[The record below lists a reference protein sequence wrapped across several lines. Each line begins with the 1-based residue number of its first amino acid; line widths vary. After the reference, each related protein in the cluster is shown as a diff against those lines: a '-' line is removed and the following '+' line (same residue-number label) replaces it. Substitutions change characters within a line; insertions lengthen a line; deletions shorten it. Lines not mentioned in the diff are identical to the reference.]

1 MTNAP
6 DVPTKTKSPE
16 WADPAA
22 GTEARVEALL
32 AAMTP
37 AEKIAQLGSYW
48 ADTRDST
55 QIIAPMQDVLS
66 KGRPPFEEAVAEG
79 IGHLTRVF
87 GTTPVTAREGME
99 KVRASQRHLMD
110 STRLGIPGVV
120 HEECLT
126 GFTTLGATVYPASMA
141 WAATF
146 DPQLVEEMA
155 RAIGSDMAAVGV
167 HQGLSPVL
175 DVVTDYRWGRVEETL
190 GEDPYVVATLAT
202 AYVAGL
208 QDAGVIAT
216 LKHFAGHA
224 TSRGGRNHAP
234 VAMGERELRDLVL
247 PPFEMAVRV
256 GDAAS
261 VMNSYTELDR
271 VPAAADRWL
280 LTDLLRDEW
289 GFDGTVVS
297 DYWAVAFLK
306 SKHGVAADMAEAG
319 RLALH
324 AGIDVELP
332 DIAAYRLLDDGD
344 PDPARTRSDVDTA
357 VRRVLRQK
365 IELGL
370 LDDGWAPA
378 EPADVDIDSARN
390 RDIARRLAEESII
403 LLDNRERFL
412 PLPSAAGRIAVIGPC
427 VDDPGALMGAYS
439 YPIHVMPRHPEMGL
453 GIDATSI
460 PDALRAAASGSEV
473 VALRGTPLVEPADE
487 AELARAV
494 DAAAASDVVIAVV
507 GDRAGMFGKGTSG
520 EGSDAPGLDLPGD
533 QGRLVEAL
541 LDTGKPVV
549 LLVLSGRPYALG
561 AYTGR
566 AAAIV
571 QSFLPGVEGAAAIAG
586 VLTGTVNP
594 SGHLPVQIP
603 RTDGALPHTYLAPP
617 LGQDGDRISSLSIAP
632 AFPFGHGL
640 SYTTFELGDVSL
652 DREEMANDGTVRA
665 TVRLENTGDR
675 AGATVVQLYSAD
687 PVAQVTRPVQQ
698 LVGYARV
705 WLEAGAAA
713 SVAFELHADRFS
725 FTGLERRRIVEP
737 GLVNLTAGLSLAQV
751 TAPAALTIRGTV
763 RVVDEPVLV
772 TGVETTVEGRPDTKD
787 ETTQEDAA

>member
-1 MTNAP
+1 MTQSTEVVSAP
-6 DVPTKTKSPE
+6 V
-16 WADPAA
+16 WADPTA
-22 GTEARVEALL
+22 GIESRVEALL
-32 AAMTP
+32 AEMTD
-37 AEKIAQLGSYW
+37 AEKLAQLGSYW
-48 ADTRDST
+48 ADKRDST

-66 KGRPPFEEAVAEG
+66 KGRPPFEEATSEG

-87 GTTPVTAREGME
+87 GTTPVSAREGME
-99 KVRASQRHLMD
+99 KVRDSQRHLL
-110 STRLGIPGVV
+110 SGTRLGLPAVV

-126 GFTTLGATVYPASMA
+126 GFTTLGATVYPTAMA

-146 DPQLVEEMA
+146 DADLVREMA
-155 RAIGSDMAAVGV
+155 HAIGSDMAAVGV
-167 HQGLSPVL
+167 HHGLSPVL

-190 GEDPYVVATLAT
+190 GEDPYVVGTLAT
-202 AYVAGL
+202 SYVEGL
-208 QDAGVIAT
+208 QSAGVIAT

-234 VAMGERELRDLVL
+234 VSMGERELRDLVL

-256 GDAAS
+256 GGAKS

-280 LTDLLRDEW
+280 LTELLRGEW

-306 SKHGVAADMAEAG
+306 SKHRVVETMADAG

-332 DIAAYRLLDDGD
+332 DIAAYRLLAEGD
-344 PDPARTRSDVDTA
+344 PDPARTRADIDTA

-370 LDDGWAPA
+370 LDGGWTPA
-378 EPADVDIDSARN
+378 EPADVDLDSPRN
-390 RDIARRLAEESII
+390 RDIARRLAEESIV
-403 LLDNRERFL
+403 LLDNHRGML
-412 PLPSAAGRIAVIGPC
+412 PLATGMRRIAVIGPC
-427 VDDPGALMGAYS
+427 AEDPGALMGAYS

-453 GIDATSI
+453 GIDAATI
-460 PDALRAAASGSEV
+460 PDALRAAVPGADV
-473 VALRGTPLVEPADE
+473 VVEPGCPLVEPAHE
-487 AELARAV
+487 RQLAHAV
-494 DAAAASDVVIAVV
+494 VAAASSDVVIAVV

-520 EGSDAPGLDLPGD
+520 EGSDAPNLDLPGD
-533 QGRLVEAL
+533 QGRLVDAL
-541 LDTGKPVV
+541 LATGKPLV
-549 LLVLSGRPYALG
+549 LVVLSGRPYALG

-571 QSFLPGVEGAAAIAG
+571 QAFMPGVEGASALVG
-586 VLTGTVNP
+586 VLTGAVNP

-603 RTDGALPHTYLAPP
+603 RTGGALPHTYLAPP
-617 LGQDGDRISSLSIAP
+617 LGQDGDRISNLSIAP

-640 SYTTFELGDVSL
+640 SYTTFELGDVVL
-652 DREEMANDGTVRA
+652 DREEVPADGMVVASVTVK
-665 TVRLENTGDR
+665 NTGSR
-675 AGATVVQLYSAD
+675 SGATVVQLYSAD

-705 WLEAGAAA
+705 SLEPGGAA
-713 SVAFELHADRFS
+713 SVSFELHADRFS
-725 FTGLERRRIVEP
+725 FTGLARRRIVEP
-737 GLVNLTAGLSLAQV
+737 GLVHLTAGLSLTEV
-751 TAPAALTIRGTV
+751 TASAALTILGPE
-763 RVVDEPVLV
+763 RVVDDPVLV
-772 TGVETTVEGRPDTKD
+772 TGVRIERGRDV
-787 ETTQEDAA
+787 

>member
-1 MTNAP
+1 MTQPTEVVTAP
-6 DVPTKTKSPE
+6 V
-16 WADPAA
+16 WADPTADI
-22 GTEARVEALL
+22 ESRVEALM
-32 AAMTP
+32 AEMTD
-37 AEKIAQLGSYW
+37 AEKRAQLGSHW
-48 ADTRDST
+48 ADKRDST

-66 KGRPPFEEAVAEG
+66 KGRPPFEEAVSDG

-87 GTTPVTAREGME
+87 GTAPVTAREGME
-99 KVRASQRHLMD
+99 KVRDSQRHLL
-110 STRLGIPGVV
+110 SGTRLGIPAIV

-126 GFTTLGATVYPASMA
+126 GFTTLGATVYPTPMA

-146 DPQLVEEMA
+146 DAELVREMA
-155 RAIGSDMAAVGV
+155 HAIGSDMGAVGV
-167 HQGLSPVL
+167 HHGLSPVL

-190 GEDPYVVATLAT
+190 GEDPYVVGTLAT
-202 AYVAGL
+202 AYVEGL

-234 VAMGERELRDLVL
+234 VSMGERELRDLVL

-256 GDAAS
+256 GGAKS

-271 VPAAADRWL
+271 VPAAADRRL
-280 LTDLLRDEW
+280 LTDLLRGEW

-306 SKHGVAADMAEAG
+306 SKHGVAETMADAG

-332 DIAAYRLLDDGD
+332 DIAAYRLLAEAD
-344 PDPARTRSDVDTA
+344 PDPARTRADIDTA

-370 LDDGWAPA
+370 LDDGWSPA
-378 EPADVDIDSARN
+378 EPVDVDLDSAHN
-390 RDIARRLAEESII
+390 RDIARRLAEESIV
-403 LLDNRERFL
+403 LLDNRRGIL
-412 PLPSAAGRIAVIGPC
+412 PLAPGMRRIAVIGPC
-427 VDDPGALMGAYS
+427 ADDPGALMGAYS

-453 GIDATSI
+453 GIDATTI
-460 PDALRAAASGSEV
+460 PDALRAAVPGTEV
-473 VALRGTPLVEPADE
+473 VVEHGCPLVGPAHE
-487 AELARAV
+487 RQIAHAV
-494 DAAAASDVVIAVV
+494 VAAGSSDVVVAVV

-520 EGSDAPGLDLPGD
+520 EGSDAPSLDLPGD
-533 QGRLVEAL
+533 QGRLIEAL
-541 LDTGKPVV
+541 LATGKPLV
-549 LLVLSGRPYALG
+549 LVVLSGRPYALG
-561 AYTGR
+561 AYAGR

-571 QSFLPGVEGAAAIAG
+571 QAFLPGVEGAAAIAG
-586 VLTGTVNP
+586 VLTGVVNP

-603 RTDGALPHTYLAPP
+603 RTNGALPHTYLAPP

-640 SYTTFELGDVSL
+640 SYTTFELGDVRV
-652 DREEMANDGTVRA
+652 DRHELRSDGTVVA
-665 TVRLENTGDR
+665 SVTVANTGDR

-705 WLEAGAAA
+705 SLEPGAEA
-713 SVAFELHADRFS
+713 SVSFELHADRFS
-725 FTGLERRRIVEP
+725 FTGLARRRIVEP
-737 GLVNLTAGLSLAQV
+737 GIVHLTAGLSLTDV
-751 TAPAALTIRGTV
+751 TAPASLKILGPE

-772 TGVETTVEGRPDTKD
+772 TGVRVERG
-787 ETTQEDAA
+787 DAA

>member
-1 MTNAP
+1 MTQA
-6 DVPTKTKSPE
+6 TGAHTTARL
-16 WADPAA
+16 WAEPAA
-22 GTEARVEALL
+22 TPDARIEALL

-37 AEKIAQLGSYW
+37 AEKLAQLGSYW
-48 ADTRDST
+48 ADKRDST

-66 KGRPPFEEAVAEG
+66 KGRPPFEEAVADG

-87 GTTPVTAREGME
+87 GTTPVSAREGME
-99 KVRASQRHLMD
+99 KVRDSQRHLVS
-110 STRLGIPGVV
+110 STRLGIPAVV

-126 GFTTLGATVYPASMA
+126 GFTTLSATVYPASMA

-146 DPQLVEEMA
+146 DPGLVREMA
-155 RAIGSDMAAVGV
+155 NAIGTDMAAVGV
-167 HQGLSPVL
+167 HHGLSPVL

-190 GEDPYVVATLAT
+190 GEDPYVVGTLST
-202 AYVAGL
+202 AYVEGL
-208 QDAGVIAT
+208 QSAGVIAT

-234 VAMGERELRDLVL
+234 VSMGERELRDLVL

-256 GDAAS
+256 GRAKS

-280 LTDLLRDEW
+280 LTELLRGEW

-306 SKHGVAADMAEAG
+306 SKHGVAETMADAG

-324 AGIDVELP
+324 AGLDVELP
-332 DIAAYRLLDDGD
+332 DIAAYRSLHHGD
-344 PDPARTRSDVDTA
+344 PDPARTEADIDTA

-365 IELGL
+365 LELGL
-370 LDDGWAPA
+370 LDEGWAPA
-378 EPADVDIDSARN
+378 EPVEVDLDSARN
-390 RDIARRLAEESII
+390 RDIARRLAEESIV
-403 LLDNRERFL
+403 LLDNPRGVL
-412 PLPSAAGRIAVIGPC
+412 PLTRGMRRIAVIGPC
-427 VDDPGALMGAYS
+427 ADDPAAMMGAYS
-439 YPIHVMPRHPEMGL
+439 YPIHVMPRHPEMGI

-460 PDALRAAASGSEV
+460 PEALRSATPGTEVIVEAGCPLAEPAHERQIARAIVAAAS
-473 VALRGTPLVEPADE
+473 
-487 AELARAV
+487 
-494 DAAAASDVVIAVV
+494 SDVVIAVV

-520 EGSDAPGLDLPGD
+520 EGSDAPSLNLPGD

-541 LDTGKPVV
+541 LQTGTPVV

-561 AYTGR
+561 AYTDR

-571 QSFLPGVEGAAAIAG
+571 QSFLPGVEGAGAIAR
-586 VLTGTVNP
+586 VLTGAVNP

-617 LGQDGDRISSLSIAP
+617 LGQDGDRISNLSIAP

-640 SYTTFELGDVSL
+640 SYTTFELGDVAL
-652 DREEMANDGTVRA
+652 DRDRIANDGTVVATA
-665 TVRLENTGDR
+665 TVTNTGER
-675 AGATVVQLYSAD
+675 SGATVVQLYSAD
-687 PVAQVTRPVQQ
+687 PIAQVTRPVQQ

-705 WLEAGAAA
+705 TLEPGAAA
-713 SVAFELHADRFS
+713 SVVFRLHADRFS
-725 FTGLERRRIVEP
+725 FHGLERRRIVEP
-737 GLVNLTAGLSLAQV
+737 GVVRLAAGLSLAEV
-751 TAPAALTIRGTV
+751 TAPADLAITGPARI
-763 RVVDEPVLV
+763 VDDPVLV
-772 TGVETTVEGRPDTKD
+772 TGVTIER
-787 ETTQEDAA
+787 EDAA

>member
-1 MTNAP
+1 MTHPTDVVAAP
-6 DVPTKTKSPE
+6 A
-16 WADPAA
+16 WADPTADI
-22 GTEARVEALL
+22 EARVEALM
-32 AAMTP
+32 AEMTP

-48 ADTRDST
+48 ADKRDST

-66 KGRPPFEEAVAEG
+66 KGRPPFEEAVADG

-87 GTTPVTAREGME
+87 GTTPVTAREGMG
-99 KVRASQRHLMD
+99 KVRDSQRHLLEG
-110 STRLGIPGVV
+110 TRLGIPAVV

-146 DPQLVEEMA
+146 DPELVREMA
-155 RAIGSDMAAVGV
+155 DAIGSDMAAVGV
-167 HQGLSPVL
+167 HHGLSPVL

-190 GEDPYVVATLAT
+190 GEDPYVVGTLAT
-202 AYVAGL
+202 AYVEGL
-208 QDAGVIAT
+208 QGAGVIAT

-234 VAMGERELRDLVL
+234 VSMGERELRDLVL

-256 GDAAS
+256 GAARS

-271 VPAAADRWL
+271 VPAGADRWL
-280 LTDLLRDEW
+280 LTELLRDEW

-306 SKHGVAADMAEAG
+306 SKHGVAETMADAG

-332 DIAAYRLLDDGD
+332 DIAAYRILDDGD
-344 PDPARTRSDVDTA
+344 PDPVRTRADIDTA
-357 VRRVLRQK
+357 VRRVLAQK

-370 LDDGWAPA
+370 LDAGWAPA
-378 EPADVDIDSARN
+378 EPADVDLDSPRN

-403 LLDNRERFL
+403 LLDNDRGLL
-412 PLPSAAGRIAVIGPC
+412 PLDPGTRRIAVVGPC
-427 VDDPGALMGAYS
+427 VEDPGALMGAYS

-460 PDALRAAASGSEV
+460 PDALRSAAPGAEV
-473 VALRGTPLVEPADE
+473 VVERGTPLVDPADD
-487 AELARAV
+487 AEFARAV
-494 DAAAASDVVIAVV
+494 EAAAASDVVIAVV

-520 EGSDAPGLDLPGD
+520 EGSDAPSLGLPGD
-533 QGRLVEAL
+533 QGRLVDAL
-541 LDTGKPVV
+541 LDTGTPVV

-571 QSFLPGVEGAAAIAG
+571 QSFMPGVEGAGAIAG
-586 VLTGTVNP
+586 VLTGAVNP

-603 RTDGALPHTYLAPP
+603 RSNGALPHTYLAPP
-617 LGQDGDRISSLSIAP
+617 LGQDGDRISNLSIAP

-640 SYTTFELGDVSL
+640 SYTTFALGDVTL
-652 DREEMANDGTVRA
+652 DRDAMPNDGTVVA
-665 TVRLENTGDR
+665 SVAVTNTGGR

-705 WLEAGAAA
+705 SLEPGATA
-713 SVAFELHADRFS
+713 SVSFALHADRFS
-725 FTGLERRRIVEP
+725 FTGLQRRRIVEP
-737 GLVNLTAGLSLAQV
+737 GVVHLTAGLSLTDV
-751 TAPAALTIRGTV
+751 TAPADLTITGPA
-763 RVVDEPVLV
+763 RVVEDPVLV
-772 TGVETTVEGRPDTKD
+772 TGVQIEKG
-787 ETTQEDAA
+787 DAA

>member
-1 MTNAP
+1 MTQP
-6 DVPTKTKSPE
+6 TDVVAARVWAEPT
-16 WADPAA
+16 ADID
-22 GTEARVEALL
+22 TRVEALL
-32 AAMTP
+32 AEMTD
-37 AEKIAQLGSYW
+37 AEKLAQLGSYW
-48 ADTRDST
+48 ADKRDST

-66 KGRPPFEEAVAEG
+66 KGRPPFDEATAEG

-87 GTTPVTAREGME
+87 GTTPVSARDGMA
-99 KVRASQRHLMD
+99 KVHESQQHLIT
-110 STRLGIPGVV
+110 STRLGIPAIV

-146 DPQLVEEMA
+146 DAPLVREMA
-155 RAIGSDMAAVGV
+155 HAIGSDMAAVGV
-167 HQGLSPVL
+167 HHGLSPVL

-202 AYVAGL
+202 AYVEGL
-208 QDAGVIAT
+208 QSAGVIAT

-247 PPFEMAVRV
+247 PPFEMAVRM
-256 GDAAS
+256 GGAKS

-280 LTDLLRDEW
+280 LTDLLRGQW

-306 SKHGVAADMAEAG
+306 SKHGVAGTMAEAG

-332 DIAAYRLLDDGD
+332 DIAAYRLLAAAD
-344 PDPARTRSDVDTA
+344 PDPARTRDDIDTA

-365 IELGL
+365 IEVGL
-370 LDDGWAPA
+370 LDDGWTPT
-378 EPADVDIDSARN
+378 EPADVDLDSARN
-390 RDIARRLAEESII
+390 REIARRLAEESIV
-403 LLDNRERFL
+403 LLDNRRGIL
-412 PLPSAAGRIAVIGPC
+412 PLAEDTRRIAVIGPC
-427 VDDPGALMGAYS
+427 ADDPRAMMGAYS
-439 YPIHVMPRHPEMGL
+439 YPIHVMPRHPELGL
-453 GIDATSI
+453 GIDATTI
-460 PDALRAAASGSEV
+460 PDALRAALPGAEV
-473 VALRGTPLVEPADE
+473 VVEQGCPLIEPAHE
-487 AELARAV
+487 RQIAHAV
-494 DAAAASDVVIAVV
+494 VAAASSDVVVAVV

-520 EGSDAPGLDLPGD
+520 EGSDAPTLDLPGD
-533 QGRLVEAL
+533 QGRLVDAL
-541 LDTGKPVV
+541 LATGKPLV

-561 AYTGR
+561 AYTQR

-571 QSFLPGVEGAAAIAG
+571 QSFMPGVEGAAAIAG
-586 VLTGTVNP
+586 VLTGAVNP

-603 RTDGALPHTYLAPP
+603 RTNGALPHTYLAPP
-617 LGQDGDRISSLSIAP
+617 LGQDGDRISNLSIAP

-640 SYTTFELGDVSL
+640 SYTTFELGDVRL
-652 DREEMANDGTVRA
+652 DRDEIPNDGTVVA
-665 TVRLENTGDR
+665 SVTVTNTGDR

-705 WLEAGAAA
+705 PLEPGASA
-713 SVAFELHADRFS
+713 SVSFELHADRFS
-725 FTGLERRRIVEP
+725 FTGLARRRIVEP
-737 GLVNLTAGLSLAQV
+737 GVVQLTAGLSLTDV
-751 TAPAALTIRGTV
+751 TASADIMILGPERAVQNPALM
-763 RVVDEPVLV
+763 
-772 TGVETTVEGRPDTKD
+772 TGVRIER
-787 ETTQEDAA
+787 EDAA

>member
-1 MTNAP
+1 MTQPTDVVAAP
-6 DVPTKTKSPE
+6 P
-16 WADPAA
+16 WADPTADI
-22 GTEARVEALL
+22 ESRVEALL
-32 AAMTP
+32 AEMTP
-37 AEKIAQLGSYW
+37 AEKLAQLGGYW
-48 ADTRDST
+48 ADKRDST

-66 KGRPPFEEAVAEG
+66 KGRPPFEEATADG

-87 GTTPVTAREGME
+87 GTTPVGAQEGMA
-99 KVRASQRHLMD
+99 KVRDAQRYLIER
-110 STRLGIPGVV
+110 TRLGIPAIV

-146 DPQLVEEMA
+146 DPELVREMSG
-155 RAIGSDMAAVGV
+155 AIGSDMAAVGV

-190 GEDPYVVATLAT
+190 GEDPYVVGTLAT
-202 AYVAGL
+202 AYVEGL

-234 VAMGERELRDLVL
+234 VSMGERELRDLVL
-247 PPFEMAVRV
+247 PPFEMAVRA
-256 GDAAS
+256 GGARS

-280 LTDLLRDEW
+280 LTDLLRGEW
-289 GFDGTVVS
+289 GFGGTVVS

-306 SKHGVAADMAEAG
+306 SKHGVAGTMPDAG

-332 DIAAYRLLDDGD
+332 DIAAYRLVGEDD
-344 PDPARTRSDVDTA
+344 PDPARTRADIDTA

-370 LDDGWAPA
+370 VDGGWSPA
-378 EPADVDIDSARN
+378 EPADVDLDSPRN
-390 RDIARRLAEESII
+390 RDIARRLAEESIV
-403 LLDNRERFL
+403 LLDNQRDLL
-412 PLPSAAGRIAVIGPC
+412 PLSRGTRRIAVIGPC
-427 VDDPGALMGAYS
+427 AEDPRAMMGAYS
-439 YPIHVMPRHPEMGL
+439 YPIHVLPRHPELGL
-453 GIDATSI
+453 GIDAVTI
-460 PDALRAAASGSEV
+460 PDALRAALPGTEIV
-473 VALRGTPLVEPADE
+473 VEQGCPLAEPAHE
-487 AELARAV
+487 RQIAHAV
-494 DAAAASDVVIAVV
+494 VAAASSDVVVAVV

-520 EGSDAPGLDLPGD
+520 EGSDAPNLDLPGD

-541 LDTGKPVV
+541 LATGKPLV

-571 QSFLPGVEGAAAIAG
+571 QSFMPGVEGAGALAG

-603 RTDGALPHTYLAPP
+603 RTGGALPHTYLAPP
-617 LGQDGDRISSLSIAP
+617 LGQDGDRISNLSIAP

-640 SYTTFELGDVSL
+640 SYTTFELGDVRL
-652 DREEMANDGTVRA
+652 DRYEMPADGTVVA
-665 TVRLENTGDR
+665 SVTVKNTGAR

-705 WLEAGAAA
+705 SLEPGASA
-713 SVAFELHADRFS
+713 SVSFELHADRFS
-725 FTGLERRRIVEP
+725 FTGLARRRIVEP
-737 GLVNLTAGLSLAQV
+737 GAIRLTAGLSLAEV
-751 TAPAALTIRGTV
+751 TEAAELTITGTE
-763 RVVDEPVLV
+763 RTVDEPVLFTPV
-772 TGVETTVEGRPDTKD
+772 RIER
-787 ETTQEDAA
+787 EDSA

>member
-1 MTNAP
+1 MTQPTEVVTAP
-6 DVPTKTKSPE
+6 V
-16 WADPAA
+16 WADPTADI
-22 GTEARVEALL
+22 ESRVEALM
-32 AAMTP
+32 AEMTD
-37 AEKIAQLGSYW
+37 AEKRAQLGSYW
-48 ADTRDST
+48 ADKRDST

-66 KGRPPFEEAVAEG
+66 KGRPPFGEAVSDG

-87 GTTPVTAREGME
+87 GTAPVTAREGME
-99 KVRASQRHLMD
+99 KVRDSQRHLL
-110 STRLGIPGVV
+110 SGTRLGIPAIV

-126 GFTTLGATVYPASMA
+126 GFTTLGATVYPTPMA

-146 DPQLVEEMA
+146 DAALVREMA
-155 RAIGSDMAAVGV
+155 HAIGSDMAAVGV
-167 HQGLSPVL
+167 HHGLSPVL

-190 GEDPYVVATLAT
+190 GEDPYVVGTLAT
-202 AYVAGL
+202 AYVEGL

-234 VAMGERELRDLVL
+234 VSMGERELRDLVL
-247 PPFEMAVRV
+247 PPFEMAVRA
-256 GDAAS
+256 GGAKS
-261 VMNSYTELDR
+261 VMNTYTELDR
-271 VPAAADRWL
+271 VPAAADRRL
-280 LTDLLRDEW
+280 LTDLLRGEW

-306 SKHGVAADMAEAG
+306 SKHGVAETMADAG

-332 DIAAYRLLDDGD
+332 DIAAYRLLAEAD
-344 PDPARTRSDVDTA
+344 PDPARTRADIDTA

-370 LDDGWAPA
+370 LDDGWSPA
-378 EPADVDIDSARN
+378 EPVDVDLDSAHN
-390 RDIARRLAEESII
+390 RDIARRLAEESIV
-403 LLDNRERFL
+403 LLDNRRGIL
-412 PLPSAAGRIAVIGPC
+412 PLVPGMRRIAVIGPC
-427 VDDPGALMGAYS
+427 ADDPGALMGAYS

-453 GIDATSI
+453 GIDATTI
-460 PDALRAAASGSEV
+460 PDALRAAVPGTEV
-473 VALRGTPLVEPADE
+473 VVEHGCPLVGPAHE
-487 AELARAV
+487 RQIAHAV
-494 DAAAASDVVIAVV
+494 VAAGSSDVVVAVV

-520 EGSDAPGLDLPGD
+520 EGSDAPSLDLPGD
-533 QGRLVEAL
+533 QGRLIEAL
-541 LDTGKPVV
+541 LATGKPLV
-549 LLVLSGRPYALG
+549 LVVLSGRPYALG
-561 AYTGR
+561 AYAGR

-571 QSFLPGVEGAAAIAG
+571 QAFLPGVEGAAAIAG
-586 VLTGTVNP
+586 VLTGVVNP

-603 RTDGALPHTYLAPP
+603 RTNGALPHTYLAPP

-640 SYTTFELGDVSL
+640 SYTTFELGDVRL
-652 DREEMANDGTVRA
+652 DRHELRSDGTVVA
-665 TVRLENTGDR
+665 SVTVANTGDR

-705 WLEAGAAA
+705 SLEPGAEA
-713 SVAFELHADRFS
+713 SVSFELHADRFS
-725 FTGLERRRIVEP
+725 FTGLARRRVVEP
-737 GLVNLTAGLSLAQV
+737 GIVHLTAGLSLTDV
-751 TAPAALTIRGTV
+751 TAPASLKILGPE

-772 TGVETTVEGRPDTKD
+772 TGVRVERG
-787 ETTQEDAA
+787 DAA

>member
-1 MTNAP
+1 MTQP
-6 DVPTKTKSPE
+6 TDVVTVPAWT
-16 WADPAA
+16 DPAA
-22 GTEARVEALL
+22 DAEARVDALL
-32 AAMTP
+32 AVMTD
-37 AEKIAQLGSYW
+37 AEKRAQLGSYW

-66 KGRPPFEEAVAEG
+66 KGRPPFDEAVAEG

-87 GTTPVTAREGME
+87 GTTPVSARAGMA
-99 KVRASQRHLMD
+99 KVLASQRHLLEH
-110 STRLGIPGVV
+110 TRLGIPAVV

-126 GFTTLGATVYPASMA
+126 GFTTLGATVYPTAMA

-146 DPQLVEEMA
+146 DPDLVREMA
-155 RAIGSDMAAVGV
+155 QAIGSDMAAVGV
-167 HQGLSPVL
+167 HHGLSPVL

-190 GEDPYVVATLAT
+190 GEDPYVVGTLGT
-202 AYVAGL
+202 AYVQGL
-208 QDAGVIAT
+208 QSAGVIAT

-234 VAMGERELRDLVL
+234 VSMGERELRDLVL

-256 GDAAS
+256 GDARS

-280 LTDLLRDEW
+280 LTELLRGEW

-306 SKHGVAADMAEAG
+306 SKHGVAETMADAG

-324 AGIDVELP
+324 AGLDVELP
-332 DIAAYRLLDDGD
+332 DIAAYRLLAEAD
-344 PDPARTRSDVDTA
+344 PDPERTRADIDTA

-370 LDDGWAPA
+370 LDEGWMPA
-378 EPADVDIDSARN
+378 EPVDVDLDSPRN
-390 RDIARRLAEESII
+390 RELARRLADESIV
-403 LLDNRERFL
+403 LLDNHRGLL
-412 PLPSAAGRIAVIGPC
+412 PLAPGTRRIAVIGPC
-427 VDDPGALMGAYS
+427 AEDPGALMGAYS
-439 YPIHVMPRHPEMGL
+439 YPIHVMPRHPELGL
-453 GIDATSI
+453 GIEAATI
-460 PDALRAAASGSEV
+460 PDALRAAIP
-473 VALRGTPLVEPADE
+473 GTDVIVEPGCPLVEPAHE
-487 AELARAV
+487 RQLAHAIV
-494 DAAAASDVVIAVV
+494 AAASSDIIVAVV

-520 EGSDAPGLDLPGD
+520 EGSDAPNLDLPGD

-541 LDTGKPVV
+541 LATGKP
-549 LLVLSGRPYALG
+549 LVLVVVSGRPYALG

-571 QSFLPGVEGAAAIAG
+571 QAFMPGVEGAGALAG
-586 VLTGTVNP
+586 VLTGAVNP

-603 RTDGALPHTYLAPP
+603 RTGGALPHTYLAPP
-617 LGQDGDRISSLSIAP
+617 LGQDGDRISNLSIAP

-640 SYTTFELGDVSL
+640 SYTTFALGDVAL
-652 DREEMANDGTVRA
+652 DRDDIAADGTVVA
-665 TVRLENTGDR
+665 SVSVTNTGRR
-675 AGATVVQLYSAD
+675 AGATVVQLYSSD

-705 WLEAGAAA
+705 SLEPGETA

-725 FTGLERRRIVEP
+725 FTGLPRRRIVEP
-737 GLVNLTAGLSLAQV
+737 GVVHLTAGLSLTDV
-751 TAPAALTIRGTV
+751 TASATLTITGPE
-763 RVVDEPVLV
+763 RVVDDPVLV
-772 TGVETTVEGRPDTKD
+772 TGVRIERK
-787 ETTQEDAA
+787 DAA

>member
-1 MTNAP
+1 MTHAP
-6 DVPTKTKSPE
+6 DVPTKSAE
-16 WADPAA
+16 WSDPTADS
-22 GTEARVEALL
+22 TARVEALL
-32 AAMTP
+32 AEMTP

-48 ADTRDST
+48 ADKRDST

-66 KGRPPFEEAVAEG
+66 KGRPPFDEAVADG

-87 GTTPVTAREGME
+87 GTTPVTARQGME
-99 KVRASQRHLMD
+99 KVRESQRHLIGE
-110 STRLGIPGVV
+110 TRLGIPAVV

-146 DPQLVEEMA
+146 DPDLVREMA
-155 RAIGSDMAAVGV
+155 QAIGSDMAGVGV
-167 HQGLSPVL
+167 HHGLSPVL

-190 GEDPYVVATLAT
+190 GEDPYVAGTLAT
-202 AYVAGL
+202 AYVEGL
-208 QDAGVIAT
+208 QSAGVIAT

-234 VAMGERELRDLVL
+234 VSMGERELRDLVL
-247 PPFEMAVRV
+247 PPFEMAVRA
-256 GDAAS
+256 GGAKS

-280 LTDLLRDEW
+280 LTALLRGEW

-306 SKHGVAADMAEAG
+306 SKHGVAETMADAG

-324 AGIDVELP
+324 AGLDVELP
-332 DIAAYRLLDDGD
+332 DIAAFRALHDGD
-344 PDPARTRSDVDTA
+344 PDPARTEADIDTA

-370 LDDGWAPA
+370 LDEGWTPA
-378 EPADVDIDSARN
+378 EPADVDLDSARN

-403 LLDNRERFL
+403 LLDNQRNLL
-412 PLPSAAGRIAVIGPC
+412 PLASDSGRIAIVGPC
-427 VDDPGALMGAYS
+427 ASDPGALMGAYS
-439 YPIHVMPRHPEMGL
+439 YPIHVMPRHPDMGL
-453 GIDATSI
+453 GIEATSI
-460 PDALRAAASGSEV
+460 PDALRVAAPGSEIV
-473 VALRGTPLVEPADE
+473 VERGTPLAEPADE
-487 AELARAV
+487 AEFARAV
-494 DAAAASDVVIAVV
+494 EAAASSDVVIAVV

-520 EGSDAPGLDLPGD
+520 EGSDAPSLDLPGD

-541 LDTGKPVV
+541 LETGTPVV

-561 AYTGR
+561 AYTDR

-571 QSFLPGVEGAAAIAG
+571 QSFMPGVEGAAAIAG
-586 VLTGTVNP
+586 VLSGAVNP
-594 SGHLPVQIP
+594 SGHLPVQVP
-603 RTDGALPHTYLAPP
+603 RTNGALPHTYLAPP
-617 LGQDGDRISSLSIAP
+617 LGQDGDRISNLSIAP

-652 DREEMANDGTVRA
+652 DRDRTANDGVVVASVVVT
-665 TVRLENTGDR
+665 NTGDR
-675 AGATVVQLYSAD
+675 SGATVVQLYSAD

-705 WLEAGAAA
+705 SLEAGAAA

-737 GLVNLTAGLSLAQV
+737 GTVRLTAGLSLADV
-751 TAPAALTIRGTV
+751 TAPADLVITGAV
-763 RVVDEPVLV
+763 RAVEDPVLV
-772 TGVETTVEGRPDTKD
+772 TGVSIER
-787 ETTQEDAA
+787 EDAA

>member
-1 MTNAP
+1 MTQ
-6 DVPTKTKSPE
+6 PTEVVTASVWTDPT
-16 WADPAA
+16 AD
-22 GTEARVEALL
+22 TESRVDALM
-32 AAMTP
+32 AEMTD
-37 AEKIAQLGSYW
+37 AEKLAQLGSYW
-48 ADTRDST
+48 ADKRDST

-66 KGRPPFEEAVAEG
+66 KGRPPFDEAVADG

-87 GTTPVTAREGME
+87 GTTPVSPREGME
-99 KVRASQRHLMD
+99 KVRGSQQHLV
-110 STRLGIPGVV
+110 SGTRLGIPAIV

-126 GFTTLGATVYPASMA
+126 GFTTLGATVYPTPMA

-146 DPQLVEEMA
+146 DAVLVREMA
-155 RAIGSDMAAVGV
+155 QAIGSDLAAVGV

-190 GEDPYVVATLAT
+190 GEDPYVVGTLAT
-202 AYVAGL
+202 AYVEGL

-234 VAMGERELRDLVL
+234 VSMGERELRDLAL

-256 GDAAS
+256 GGARS

-271 VPAAADRWL
+271 VPAAADRRL
-280 LTDLLRDEW
+280 LTDVLRGEW
-289 GFDGTVVS
+289 GFHGTVVS

-306 SKHGVAADMAEAG
+306 SKHGVAETMADAG

-332 DIAAYRLLDDGD
+332 DIAAYRLLAEAD
-344 PDPARTRSDVDTA
+344 PDPVRTRADVDIA

-370 LDDGWAPA
+370 LDDGWTPA
-378 EPADVDIDSARN
+378 EPADVDLDSARN
-390 RDIARRLAEESII
+390 RDLARRLAEESIV
-403 LLDNRERFL
+403 LLDNRRGIL
-412 PLPSAAGRIAVIGPC
+412 PLAQGMRRIAVIGPC
-427 VDDPGALMGAYS
+427 ADDPGALMGAYS

-453 GIDATSI
+453 GIDATTL
-460 PDALRAAASGSEV
+460 PAALRAAVPGTEV
-473 VALRGTPLVEPADE
+473 VVEPGCPLVEPAHE
-487 AELARAV
+487 RQIAHAV
-494 DAAAASDVVIAVV
+494 VAAGSSDVVVAVV

-520 EGSDAPGLDLPGD
+520 EGSDAPSLDLPGD

-541 LDTGKPVV
+541 LATGKPLV
-549 LLVLSGRPYALG
+549 LVVLSGRPYALG
-561 AYTGR
+561 AYVGR

-571 QSFLPGVEGAAAIAG
+571 QAFLPGVEGAPAIAG
-586 VLTGTVNP
+586 VLAGAVNP

-603 RTDGALPHTYLAPP
+603 RTNGALPHTYLAPP

-640 SYTTFELGDVSL
+640 SYTSFELGDVEL
-652 DREEMANDGTVRA
+652 DRHEIRNDGTVVA
-665 TVRLENTGDR
+665 SVKVANTGAR

-705 WLEAGAAA
+705 SLDAGATA
-713 SVAFELHADRFS
+713 SVSFELHADRFS
-725 FTGLERRRIVEP
+725 FTGLARRRIVEP
-737 GLVNLTAGLSLAQV
+737 GVVHLTAGLSLTDV
-751 TAPAALTIRGTV
+751 TASAAVTIAGPE

-772 TGVETTVEGRPDTKD
+772 TGVRIEPK
-787 ETTQEDAA
+787 DAA

>member
-1 MTNAP
+1 MTQP
-6 DVPTKTKSPE
+6 TDVVAVRVWGEPT
-16 WADPAA
+16 ADID
-22 GTEARVEALL
+22 ARVEALL
-32 AAMTP
+32 AEMTD
-37 AEKIAQLGSYW
+37 AEKLAQLGGYW
-48 ADTRDST
+48 ADKRDST

-66 KGRPPFEEAVAEG
+66 KGRLPFEEATAEG

-87 GTTPVTAREGME
+87 GTTPVTAREGMS
-99 KVRASQRHLMD
+99 KVHESQQHLIAG
-110 STRLGIPGVV
+110 TRLGIPAIV

-146 DPQLVEEMA
+146 DAPLVREMA
-155 RAIGSDMAAVGV
+155 HAIGSDMAAVGV

-190 GEDPYVVATLAT
+190 GEDPYVVGTLAT
-202 AYVAGL
+202 AYVEGL
-208 QDAGVIAT
+208 QSAGVIAT

-234 VAMGERELRDLVL
+234 VSMGEREFRDLVL

-256 GDAAS
+256 GGAKS

-280 LTDLLRDEW
+280 LTDLLRREW

-306 SKHGVAADMAEAG
+306 SQHGVAATMADAG

-332 DIAAYRLLDDGD
+332 DIAAYRLLAEAD
-344 PDPARTRSDVDTA
+344 PEPARTRADVDTA

-365 IELGL
+365 IEVGL
-370 LDDGWAPA
+370 LDDGWTPA
-378 EPADVDIDSARN
+378 EPADGDLDSARN
-390 RDIARRLAEESII
+390 RDIARRLADESIV
-403 LLDNRERFL
+403 LLDNRRGIL
-412 PLPSAAGRIAVIGPC
+412 PLARSTRRIAVIGPC
-427 VDDPGALMGAYS
+427 ADDPRAMMGAYS
-439 YPIHVMPRHPEMGL
+439 YPIHVMPRHPELGL
-453 GIDATSI
+453 GIDTTTI
-460 PDALRAAASGSEV
+460 PDALRAALPGAEV
-473 VALRGTPLVEPADE
+473 VVEQGCPLVEPAHE
-487 AELARAV
+487 RQIAHAIV
-494 DAAAASDVVIAVV
+494 AAASSDVVVAVV

-520 EGSDAPGLDLPGD
+520 EGSDAPSLDLPGD
-533 QGRLVEAL
+533 QGRLVDAL
-541 LDTGKPVV
+541 LATGKPLV

-561 AYTGR
+561 AYTER

-571 QSFLPGVEGAAAIAG
+571 QAFMPGVEGAAAIAG
-586 VLTGTVNP
+586 VLTGAVNP

-603 RTDGALPHTYLAPP
+603 RTNGALPHTYLAPP
-617 LGQDGDRISSLSIAP
+617 LGQDGDRISNLSIAP

-640 SYTTFELGDVSL
+640 SYTTFELGDVRL
-652 DREEMANDGTVRA
+652 DRDEIPNDGTVVA
-665 TVRLENTGDR
+665 SVTVTNTGDR

-705 WLEAGAAA
+705 PLEPGASA
-713 SVAFELHADRFS
+713 SVSFELHADRFS
-725 FTGLERRRIVEP
+725 FTGLARRRIVEP
-737 GLVNLTAGLSLAQV
+737 GVVQLAAGLSLTDV
-751 TAPAALTIRGTV
+751 TASADLTILGPE
-763 RVVDEPVLV
+763 RVVDDAVLV
-772 TGVETTVEGRPDTKD
+772 TAVRIER
-787 ETTQEDAA
+787 EDAA

>member
-6 DVPTKTKSPE
+6 HIPAKTPK

-22 GTEARVEALL
+22 DTESRVEALL
-32 AAMTP
+32 AVLTP
-37 AEKIAQLGSYW
+37 AEKTAQLGSYW
-48 ADTRDST
+48 ADKRDST

-66 KGRPPFEEAVAEG
+66 KGRPPFEEAVADG

-87 GTTPVTAREGME
+87 GTTPVSAREGME
-99 KVRASQRHLMD
+99 QVRASQRQLLD
-110 STRLGIPGVV
+110 GTRLGIPAVV

-146 DPQLVEEMA
+146 DPQLVGEMA
-155 RAIGSDMAAVGV
+155 RAIGSDMSAVGV

-208 QDAGVIAT
+208 QDAGVMAT

-256 GDAAS
+256 GRAAS

-280 LTDLLRDEW
+280 LTDLLRGEW

-306 SKHGVAADMAEAG
+306 SKHGVAADMPEAG

-344 PDPARTRSDVDTA
+344 PDPARTTADIDTA
-357 VRRVLRQK
+357 VRRVLKQK

-378 EPADVDIDSARN
+378 EPADVDLDSARN

-403 LLDNRERFL
+403 LLDNRQNVL
-412 PLPSAAGRIAVIGPC
+412 PLAVGTGRIAVIGPC
-427 VDDPGALMGAYS
+427 VDDPAALMGAYS

-453 GIDATSI
+453 GIHATSI
-460 PDALRAAASGSEV
+460 PDALRAAASGSEI
-473 VALRGTPLVEPADE
+473 VALPGTPLVEPADE

-494 DAAAASDVVIAVV
+494 DAAASSDVVIAVV

-520 EGSDAPGLDLPGD
+520 EGSDAASLDLPGD

-541 LDTGKPVV
+541 LGTGTPVV

-561 AYTGR
+561 AYADR
-566 AAAIV
+566 AAAIL
-571 QSFLPGVEGAAAIAG
+571 QSFMPGVEGAAAIAG
-586 VLTGTVNP
+586 VVTGGVNP

-603 RTDGALPHTYLAPP
+603 RTGGALPHTYLAPP
-617 LGQDGDRISSLSIAP
+617 LGQDGDRISNLSIAP
-632 AFPFGHGL
+632 AYPFGHGL

-652 DREEMANDGTVRA
+652 DRDEMANDGTVRA
-665 TVRLENTGDR
+665 TVRLANTGDR

-705 WLEAGAAA
+705 QLEAGAAA
-713 SVAFELHADRFS
+713 SVTFELHADRFS

-737 GLVNLTAGLSLAQV
+737 GLVNLTAGLSLADV
-751 TAPAALTIRGTV
+751 TAPAALAITGGV
-763 RVVDEPVLV
+763 RVVADPVLV
-772 TGVETTVEGRPDTKD
+772 TGVAITAEADSETTR
-787 ETTQEDAA
+787 EDAA